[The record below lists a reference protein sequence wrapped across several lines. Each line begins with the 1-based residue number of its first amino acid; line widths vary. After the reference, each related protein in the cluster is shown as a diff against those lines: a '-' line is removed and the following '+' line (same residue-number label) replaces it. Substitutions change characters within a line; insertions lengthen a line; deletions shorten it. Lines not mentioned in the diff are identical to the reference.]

1 MRRSTKTTGVSWNPT
16 CDPLRQEARLLRKP
30 LIAYL
35 RRLKQCQ
42 QPLHDVKVQTKLRLV
57 NALVVAVFLYGS
69 QLWPGTSAFRRRV
82 DVSFTKMLR
91 YCTHSYDVRSCY
103 NDGKI
108 PHLSSLIC
116 FRKITTVGHALR
128 RQQAL
133 SFLLT
138 NPETRKGRSHTL
150 EKELASYIPVPQSD
164 WDLLAQDR
172 DSWRKMA
179 VQKAY
184 ESEEAIY
191 LQLNKSR
198 AKRWADI
205 GRLQSRTFLRNTAL
219 ALRFAQHG
227 LLFPKAFLQSA
238 TSKCI

>member
-1 MRRSTKTTGVSWNPT
+1 
-16 CDPLRQEARLLRKP
+16 
-30 LIAYL
+30 
-35 RRLKQCQ
+35 
-42 QPLHDVKVQTKLRLV
+42 
-57 NALVVAVFLYGS
+57 
-69 QLWPGTSAFRRRV
+69 
-82 DVSFTKMLR
+82 MLR

-103 NDGKI
+103 NNGKI

-138 NPETRKGRSHTL
+138 NPETRKGRLHTL

-198 AKRWADI
+198 AKGWEDI
-205 GRLQSRTFLRNTAL
+205 DRLQSRTFLSILEETLHLHFDSRNTDSYL
-219 ALRFAQHG
+219 LKPFCNPQHQN
-227 LLFPKAFLQSA
+227 AFSSTTA
-238 TSKCI
+238 